1 MENNKSSRRDFLKKG
16 SLVSIG
22 LSTAIMTA
30 CDQQQDK
37 TEKKESGFL
46 NEKSKKIMTL
56 FNLKYPIFQAAPGG
70 EELAVAI
77 ANAGGMGAI
86 GLGWLSPTEAYD
98 IVVRMNEKTKGNY
111 YGNYVL
117 HFGTNSLNKSLEA
130 GCKSIQFSW
139 GLPNQEIVKKI
150 KNAGAKLGIQVSS
163 SLNAQKALELS
174 PDFLIC
180 QGLEAGGHVQGTSYL
195 KDVLP
200 QIIEIAKEVPV
211 LVAGGI
217 SDGHDIRNAIKSGA
231 AGTVMG
237 SRFIATKES
246 DIHSHY
252 KQRLVEAGENSTVY
266 TNCFNKGWDAMHRVL
281 RNNTFLNWEAAGGPL
296 EGKKPGEKDLI
307 ANHPKQGNVERYSGM
322 PPSIGYTGNL
332 DDMVMYAGTGVS
344 KIDDIP
350 SASELI
356 ERLWQEF
363 ENK

>member
-1 MENNKSSRRDFLKKG
+1 MEDNKSSRRDFLKKG
-16 SLVSIG
+16 SLVGIG
-22 LSTAIMTA
+22 LSATFTAA
-30 CDQQQDK
+30 CDQQQK
-37 TEKKESGFL
+37 TEKKESGIL
-46 NEKSKKIMTL
+46 NDKSKKLMTL
-56 FNLKYPIFQAAPGG
+56 FNIKYPIFQAAPGG
-70 EELAVAI
+70 EDLAVAI
-77 ANAGGMGAI
+77 ANAGGMGAM

-98 IVVRMNEKTKGNY
+98 TVVRMNQKTKGNY
-111 YGNYVL
+111 YANYVL
-117 HFGTNSLNKSLEA
+117 HFGTNSLDKALEA
-130 GCKSIQFSW
+130 GCKNIQFSW
-139 GLPNQEIVKKI
+139 GLPNQEVVKKI
-150 KNAGAKLGIQVSS
+150 RNAGAKWGIQVTSP
-163 SLNAQKALELS
+163 LNAQKALELS

-195 KDVLP
+195 KDVLS
-200 QIIEIAKEVPV
+200 QIIEIAKDVPV

-217 SDGHDIRNAIKSGA
+217 TDGHDIRNAIKSGA
-231 AGTVMG
+231 AGTVLG

-246 DIHSHY
+246 DIHTHY

-266 TNCFNKGWDAMHRVL
+266 TNCFNKGWDAMHRVM

-296 EGKKPGEKDLI
+296 AGNKPGEKDII
-307 ANHPKQGNVERYSGM
+307 ANHPQRGNVERYATM
-322 PPSIGYTGNL
+322 PPIQGHTGNL